1 MNAIIIEDEP
11 RSRNV
16 LRQLLAEYC
25 PSIEI
30 SGEAGHVMAG
40 VELIR
45 SHQPNIVFLDIELPQ
60 KNGFAL
66 FDYFP
71 NPEFSVIFTTAY
83 DQYAVQAFR
92 MSAIDYLLKPIDP
105 LELQEAVNRVKKEGA
120 LKQSNQ
126 HIQVMKENLKSES
139 KKLGLPS
146 SNGLVFVT
154 LKEIIRCEASRNYS
168 LFYLSSGEKIIVSKP
183 LKMFSDLL
191 EEFSFFRINRSHLIN
206 LSFIKSYTRTKQG
219 EITMDD
225 GAILSLSDKRKEAF
239 LEIVLKH

>member
-1 MNAIIIEDEP
+1 
-11 RSRNV
+11 
-16 LRQLLAEYC
+16 
-25 PSIEI
+25 
-30 SGEAGHVMAG
+30 
-40 VELIR
+40 
-45 SHQPNIVFLDIELPQ
+45 
-60 KNGFAL
+60 
-66 FDYFP
+66 
-71 NPEFSVIFTTAY
+71 
-83 DQYAVQAFR
+83 
-92 MSAIDYLLKPIDP
+92 LKPIDP

-239 LEIVLKH
+239 LEIVLKL